1 MTVGQRI
8 AQKRKELG
16 LSQAVFFN
24 SHGLPSYSG
33 DSISA
38 KRQNRMSAEDMFR
51 LAAYLLE
58 VYPQVTGITSMKE
71 ARLASLDLEVRNSNP
86 LLYNMPGV
94 TGLKTGTTNKAGA
107 CLVTSLSADDGTML
121 HDLIVVVLG
130 TEDSMERGRVSG
142 LLARYALQAF
152 YGEGEASGDGTAG
165 QDGTTPGLPV
175 HAEAAVGR
183 IIRGVVR

>member
-1 MTVGQRI
+1 
-8 AQKRKELG
+8 
-16 LSQAVFFN
+16 
-24 SHGLPSYSG
+24 
-33 DSISA
+33 
-38 KRQNRMSAEDMFR
+38 
-51 LAAYLLE
+51 
-58 VYPQVTGITSMKE
+58 
-71 ARLASLDLEVRNSNP
+71 
-86 LLYNMPGV
+86 
-94 TGLKTGTTNKAGA
+94 
-107 CLVTSLSADDGTML
+107 ML